1 MILKLLKRESRVIGF
16 DDGPTK
22 RGENESILVGVVIR
36 GKEYVD
42 RVLTAKIDVDG
53 TDATEKIIGLVKKP
67 KHFGHL
73 RAIFLNGISF
83 AGFNLADIKKISEE
97 TRLPVIAAM
106 RKPNAAKFRE
116 VASKFPDK
124 DARLRIIENAG
135 KIHEAKIGKTI
146 TYFQCAGISPPDA
159 KILLKKS
166 IKRATIPEAVR
177 IAHLIAAGVVEGE
190 SRGGA

>member
-1 MILKLLKRESRVIGF
+1 MILKRESRVIGF
-16 DDGPTK
+16 DDGPINPK
-22 RGENESILVGVVIR
+22 ENESILVGVVIR

-42 RVLTAKIDVDG
+42 RVLTAKINVDG
-53 TDATEKIIGLVKKP
+53 TDATEKIIELVKKP
-67 KHFGHL
+67 KHFEHL

-106 RKPNAAKFRE
+106 RNPNVAKFRK

-124 DARLRIIENAG
+124 DARLKIIENAG
-135 KIHEAKIGKTI
+135 EIHEAKINRTS
-146 TYFQCAGISPPDA
+146 TYFQCAGISTHDA
-159 KILLKKS
+159 EILLKKS

-190 SRGGA
+190 SRGRV